1 VANGNLYDEA
11 RVRAMPDGGELVLGK
26 RDLATPAALDVAFAK
41 GIRVRWA
48 SDGGAPMSSAA
59 PGASRA
65 PGAQGGALAQMLAA
79 DGTYVVEV
87 KAGRAVVHRL
97 TPGGPVPIREA

>member
-1 VANGNLYDEA
+1 MPNGNLYDEA

-59 PGASRA
+59 PSG
-65 PGAQGGALAQMLAA
+65 PGSSGGALARMLTA